1 MPADP
6 SLVSPAPASRGMTSR
21 NGIARRSIAVQFSA
35 RYRLDGAASPRRLA
49 RAGHA
54 RRTLSVEDSSLRCAH
69 CDTEIT
75 DNALICYR
83 CGKATAEP
91 KVAPPRGHIRSR
103 VVAIVALVLVI
114 AASIG
119 LRKTIADETTRVAV
133 GVLEVVFIAILSF
146 RIFRAR

>member
-1 MPADP
+1 MN
-6 SLVSPAPASRGMTSR
+6 SVVREGMTSR
-21 NGIARRSIAVQFSA
+21 TGNGGEKYSGTIQSAMPSGWRGIAAAAGSCRKRAPNAVRRGF
-35 RYRLDGAASPRRLA
+35 
-49 RAGHA
+49 
-54 RRTLSVEDSSLRCAH
+54 SLRCAH
-69 CDTEIT
+69 CDTEIA

-91 KVAPPRGHIRSR
+91 KVAPRSRGGHNRSR
-103 VVAIVALVLVI
+103 VVAIMALVLVI

-119 LRKTIADETTRVAV
+119 LRKTIADDTTRIAV